1 MTKNDM
7 RWRRTER
14 NLMEAFGKA
23 LRERPVEKISVTAL
37 ARSAD
42 INKATFYLHYRDV
55 YDLAEAFVRQT
66 ACAAVERMEY
76 LEEFVSAPET
86 FAAHFVEDLDAQRDE
101 FAPLLEN
108 GFMPVFMDQFVES
121 MSEALARLCPTPA
134 DGVTHR
140 ILLTFI
146 TSGFLT
152 SVAHFADSNRDELV
166 KMGGHLLAGMQEYGE
181 RHFGPLEKL

>member
-1 MTKNDM
+1 MAKNDM
-7 RWRRTER
+7 RWLRTER
-14 NLMEAFGKA
+14 NLMAAFGEA
-23 LRERPVEKISVTAL
+23 LRERPVDKISVTAL

-42 INKATFYLHYRDV
+42 INKATFYLHYRDI

-66 ACAAVERMEY
+66 ARTAVERMGY

-86 FAAHFVEDLDAQRDE
+86 FAAHFVEDLEKQHDE
-101 FAPLLEN
+101 FAPLLES
-108 GFMPVFMDQFVES
+108 GFMPVFMDQFVKS
-121 MSEALARLCPTPA
+121 MSEALAQLYPTPA
-134 DGVTHR
+134 DSATHQ

-152 SVAHFADSNRDELV
+152 SVARFADTNRDELV

-181 RHFGPLEKL
+181 RHFGPLEKR